1 MENQNTIYIEKS
13 KENINQALYMGDF
26 KKAYG
31 LTILVLERLSEKD
44 KAEFV
49 KYYSKRLENIM
60 AGVDSI
66 NPWKPDYFL

>member
-13 KENINQALYMGDF
+13 KENINKALYMGDF

-31 LTILVLERLSEKD
+31 LTILVLERLNEKD
-44 KAEFV
+44 KAEFIE
-49 KYYSKRLENIM
+49 YYSKRLENIM